1 MPRAHAAGV
10 VAFAL
15 LAAIGP
21 AAGQETDANI
31 VTGIDMSDSI
41 GAASRRLQLEG
52 LAAAIRDPQTLAAI
66 RRGLRGRVGFMV
78 FAWHR
83 NQYVVVPWQVIGAP
97 EDAEAVA
104 ALILTRLA
112 VNPDAEERAHVSYFA
127 GRPTDLSAA
136 IDFAGDALDAAPFAA
151 EREVV
156 NIIGNGTDNVGREPD
171 GSRDALLVR
180 GVTVNGVV
188 LDGDPEVL
196 AHYGDSVVGGPGAFL
211 LAADAP
217 GHLGELMRRKFL
229 MDLMAAA
236 DVERLPDGRAQPAAA
251 TIGPKSSALSEAPPT
266 RAPSTFSSAKISAAL
281 PGFTEPP

>member
-10 VAFAL
+10 VACVL

-31 VTGIDMSDSI
+31 VTGIDMSDSM
-41 GAASRRLQLEG
+41 GAARRRLQLEG
-52 LAAAIRDPQTLAAI
+52 LAAAIRAPEMIAAI
-66 RRGLRGRVGFMV
+66 RRGQRGRVGFMV

-104 ALILTRLA
+104 ALIVARLA

-136 IDFAGDALDAAPFAA
+136 IDFAGDALGAAPFSAG
-151 EREVV
+151 REVV

-171 GSRDALLVR
+171 RSRDALVFR

-196 AHYGDSVVGGPGAFL
+196 AHYGDSVIGGPGAFL

-217 GHLGELMRRKFL
+217 GHLGEVLRRKFL
-229 MDLMAAA
+229 QDLMAAS
-236 DVERLPDGRAQPAAA
+236 DVERLPSGRAQPAAA
-251 TIGPKSSALSEAPPT
+251 MIGPKSSAFSEAPPT
-266 RAPSTFSSAKISAAL
+266 RAPSTFGRAKISAAL